1 MTQPT
6 TTHLC
11 ENCTHYMRQ
20 QPSGCQRPSGCQQ
33 REGHITGRCRL
44 TRRQVPRTQTGCYF
58 WETNNPDPAP
68 DPAPDPNDTIVSE
81 KKPDPA
87 HTPANF

>member
-1 MTQPT
+1 MPPT
-6 TTHLC
+6 VQLC
-11 ENCTHYMRQ
+11 ENCTHYMR
-20 QPSGCQRPSGCQQ
+20 QQ

>member
-20 QPSGCQRPSGCQQ
+20 QPSGCQQC
-33 REGHITGRCRL
+33 EGRITGRCRL
-44 TRRQVPRTQTGCYF
+44 TRCQVPRTQTGCFF
-58 WETNNPDPAP
+58 WETNEIATDPEP
-68 DPAPDPNDTIVSE
+68 EPEP
-81 KKPDPA
+81 
-87 HTPANF
+87 TP